1 MTAEFVLF
9 AAEQV
14 LVAGQTQQ
22 PAERLDLPVS
32 IRQQMRLTRTVRRF
46 HQQFQNVNGVICH
59 SLPKH
64 EALVLRETVHAI
76 QQPFREV
83 VPLDQHDRASSPR
96 YFLLLKS
103 LLNALPLAG
112 IQHFQILNSRAAS
125 GAAAKHK
132 G

>member
-22 PAERLDLPVS
+22 PAERLDLPIS
-32 IRQQMRLTRTVRRF
+32 IRQQMSLPRTVRRF

-64 EALVLRETVHAI
+64 EALVLRETVHSI

-83 VPLDQHDRASSPR
+83 VPLDQHDR
-96 YFLLLKS
+96 
-103 LLNALPLAG
+103 G
-112 IQHFQILNSRAAS
+112 IGLRRHATSFS
-125 GAAAKHK
+125 
-132 G
+132 